1 MSNQEITNNPE
12 AESAAPE
19 APAPETMPSL
29 EEMLKEAERKAQEHY
44 DAWMYA
50 KAETE
55 NIRRR
60 GHEEADKARKF
71 AIESFSAEL
80 LPVKD
85 ALEMALAVENASLD
99 SLKAGVELTLKQLTS
114 VFEKFKIQEINPVG
128 EKFDPHKHQAMA
140 MVEADAE
147 PNTVV
152 QVMQKGYQ
160 LHDRVLRPAMVSV
173 AKAKQS

>member
-1 MSNQEITNNPE
+1 MSNQEISPNPE
-12 AESAAPE
+12 TATPQTE

-71 AIESFSAEL
+71 AVESFSAEL
-80 LPVKD
+80 LAVKD

-99 SLKAGVELTLKQLTS
+99 SLKSGVELTLKQLS
-114 VFEKFKIQEINPVG
+114 NVFEKFKIQEINPVG

-173 AKAKQS
+173 AKPKQS